1 MRLTHNTFAW
11 LLTPLLVAAP
21 ATLCTADADSEAAN
35 PPTATTQ
42 PVNGPSILVKS
53 RDRVDIH
60 VVDVPLATVL
70 RMLSTQ
76 SGRNI
81 ITSPKVK
88 GNVTADLFDVT
99 FADALNC
106 ILWANG
112 CAFQQRGNF
121 LYVCTLE
128 ELAEQQAAAAPDTLV
143 ARLFYLHYIT
153 VDDVKPMIE
162 PLLSEDGKIAVTSSA
177 ESGLE
182 TSGTEAGGNALSS
195 PDAVLVYDH
204 LSRVEQIAK
213 VVREL
218 DVRPRQVLI
227 EATILR
233 AQLGEDNALGI
244 DFNIVDGVNFE
255 LLGGTSLG
263 LTDLE
268 TGQVAAA
275 DLNKTNMTIRTD
287 LAGVVPQGGFTF
299 GIIKDRIA
307 VFLRALEQVT
317 DVTVLANPKVL
328 TLNKQ
333 RGEVIVGRRDGYLTT
348 TVTETTAVQTVDF
361 LETGTQ
367 LVFRPFI
374 GDDGYV
380 RMEIHPEDSSGGLNE
395 ANLPFER
402 TTEVTANIM
411 VRDGHTVLIGGLFR
425 ESTNATRGQVP
436 VLGNLPLAGALFRT
450 TIDST
455 SREEVIILLT
465 VHIVKDDQAY
475 HELSEDLAEEVERIR
490 LGSRRGVQAF
500 GRDRL
505 GMTHYC
511 WALEHLEAGQ
521 YDKAL
526 WDVQLALHIS
536 PLSVPAMKL
545 REKLVGR
552 ELCER
557 QVGAIRD
564 LIARR
569 IMGEDPEPTVP
580 PLPDRTDT
588 QPPATTQEAQE

>member
-11 LLTPLLVAAP
+11 LLTPLLVGVPAALCTGDAGNEAPSPP
-21 ATLCTADADSEAAN
+21 AT
-35 PPTATTQ
+35 TTQ
-42 PVNGPSILVKS
+42 PVNGPFIVVRSP
-53 RDRVDIH
+53 DRVEIH

-88 GNVTADLFDVT
+88 GSVTADLFDVT
-99 FADALNC
+99 FTEALNC
-106 ILWANG
+106 ILWAHG

-128 ELAEQQAAAAPDTLV
+128 ELAEQQADAVPDAPV
-143 ARLFYLHYIT
+143 ARLFHLRYVT
-153 VDDVKPMIE
+153 VDEAKPMIE
-162 PLLSEDGKIAVTSSA
+162 PLLSLEGKIAATSSA
-177 ESGLE
+177 ARGLE
-182 TSGTEAGGNALSS
+182 TSATEAGGNDLSG
-195 PDAVLVYDH
+195 PDAILVYDRR
-204 LSRVEQIAK
+204 SRVEQIAE
-213 VVREL
+213 VIREL

-255 LLGGTSLG
+255 LLGGTSPG
-263 LTDLE
+263 LTNLE
-268 TGQVAAA
+268 TGLVTAG
-275 DLNKTNMTIRTD
+275 DLNKTNMTFRTD
-287 LAGVVPQGGFTF
+287 LAGIVPQGGFTF
-299 GIIKDRIA
+299 GIIKDQIA

-348 TVTETTAVQTVDF
+348 TVTETTAIQTVEF

-374 GDDGYV
+374 GDDGFV

-436 VLGNLPLAGALFRT
+436 VLGNMPLAGALFRST
-450 TIDST
+450 VDST

-475 HELSEDLAEEVERIR
+475 HELSEGLAEDVERIR

-500 GRDRL
+500 GRERL
-505 GMTHYC
+505 GMDHYC
-511 WALEHLEAGQ
+511 WALEHLEAGE

-526 WDVQLALHIS
+526 WDVQLALHLS
-536 PLSVPAMKL
+536 PLNVTAMKFK
-545 REKLVGR
+545 EKLVGR

-557 QVGAIRD
+557 QIGAIRN

-569 IMGEDPEPTVP
+569 IMGEDPEPAVP
-580 PLPDRTDT
+580 PLPDEMIH
-588 QPPATTQEAQE
+588 PPATTQEAQE